1 MSVIHLEYR
10 LAPEHPLPS
19 AVDDAVSL
27 YNSLIKENIS
37 PSQIIIMGD
46 SAGGGLALLTI
57 QKLISKQIPTP
68 RGVVVVSPWT
78 DLSASGQ
85 SYVRNRLTDAML
97 KPESVSWG
105 IKHVLGH
112 HHQQINHDHPMFSP
126 LFGSFK
132 HFPPMY
138 ITVGTAEILEDDS
151 RELFKKAKQSGVN
164 VTLEEGIDLAHV
176 YPLFYPYYPEAR
188 KTLENIQKWTRKT
201 YE

>member
-1 MSVIHLEYR
+1 M
-10 LAPEHPLPS
+10 
-19 AVDDAVSL
+19 
-27 YNSLIKENIS
+27 
-37 PSQIIIMGD
+37 
-46 SAGGGLALLTI
+46 
-57 QKLISKQIPTP
+57 
-68 RGVVVVSPWT
+68 
-78 DLSASGQ
+78 
-85 SYVRNRLTDAML
+85 
-97 KPESVSWG
+97 
-105 IKHVLGH
+105 KHH
-112 HHQQINHDHPMFSP
+112 QQQINHDHPMFSP